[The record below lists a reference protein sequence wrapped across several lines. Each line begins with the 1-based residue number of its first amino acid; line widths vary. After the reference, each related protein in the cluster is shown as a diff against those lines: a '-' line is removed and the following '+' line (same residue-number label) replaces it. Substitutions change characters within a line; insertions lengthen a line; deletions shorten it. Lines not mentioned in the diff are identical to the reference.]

1 MNNNTSSYNIF
12 NLKMPWLTEIITSS
26 WAAFLILAFACKLAF
41 LRLNRKLITN
51 TNNNCY
57 KKKIYNSKQKE

>member
-12 NLKMPWLTEIITSS
+12 NLKIPWLTQIITSS

-51 TNNNCY
+51 TKNNCY
-57 KKKIYNSKQKE
+57 QKIYNSKKKT